1 MRGAIRRALR
11 CTQRST
17 QRSPQSSH
25 MSACNEGGSRDAM
38 REGHQHAMR
47 EGHQHAM
54 REAVG
59 MQSWLPRP
67 PDNRSARAPDEGC
80 NQAGHERQ
88 SMANEG
94 DNRSS
99 AGAVSSTSASTCSKS
114 GRVLPARKCSRRR
127 RAAPTAAC
135 TRASRAVGASTV
147 TTTAPSPP
155 QASVNAMIAASPW
168 AIAACTRATRSRGEE
183 GLRRCNLG
191 AISHLLALE
200 AISADVP
207 GGERRRNVPQ
217 PEGRAA
223 HHGAADRLHRL
234 VEGGKH
240 LMRGAIRQAISGN
253 QWQSMAING
262 RRRQAPFRAPL
273 KAPHL
278 MRGVI
283 RRPQVGGEGGG

>member
-1 MRGAIRRALR
+1 
-11 CTQRST
+11 
-17 QRSPQSSH
+17 
-25 MSACNEGGSRDAM
+25 
-38 REGHQHAMR
+38 
-47 EGHQHAM
+47 M

-127 RAAPTAAC
+127 RAASMAAS
-135 TRASRAVGASTV
+135 TRASRAVGASIA

-155 QASVNAMIAASPW
+155 QASVKVAIAASPW
-168 AIAACTRATRSRGEE
+168 AIAACTRATQSRGEEGLRRLHLKGHIQDEIWAQSRGEE
-183 GLRRCNLG
+183 GLRRCDLG

-240 LMRGAIRQAISGN
+240 PSEL
-253 QWQSMAING
+253 
-262 RRRQAPFRAPL
+262 P
-273 KAPHL
+273 
-278 MRGVI
+278 
-283 RRPQVGGEGGG
+283 

>member
-1 MRGAIRRALR
+1 MRRGEHLHAGGRRRKFNSDPLVVPTDKLHAKRAVGGRGTHLIASEAALGHLMRGAIGRALR

-25 MSACNEGGSRDAM
+25 MSACNEGGSRDAIREGHQHAMREGHQHAM

-99 AGAVSSTSASTCSKS
+99 TGAVSSTSASTCSKS

-127 RAAPTAAC
+127 RAASMAAC
-135 TRASRAVGASTV
+135 TRASRAVGAST
-147 TTTAPSPP
+147 
-155 QASVNAMIAASPW
+155 
-168 AIAACTRATRSRGEE
+168 AT
-183 GLRRCNLG
+183 
-191 AISHLLALE
+191 
-200 AISADVP
+200 
-207 GGERRRNVPQ
+207 
-217 PEGRAA
+217 
-223 HHGAADRLHRL
+223 
-234 VEGGKH
+234 
-240 LMRGAIRQAISGN
+240 
-253 QWQSMAING
+253 
-262 RRRQAPFRAPL
+262 
-273 KAPHL
+273 
-278 MRGVI
+278 
-283 RRPQVGGEGGG
+283 